1 MDDMIR
7 LIEPSIPSL
16 RRYARSL
23 VSEPSEADD
32 LVQDCLERAIS
43 RWGQRR
49 KASDARSW
57 LFSILHNLAVSRWRQ
72 IQRRGRHLAIDG
84 VPEADLS
91 QRGGQSDGMDH
102 ADLMRALAD
111 LTPDYRA
118 VILLVGVEELT
129 YAQTAEVLGVPIGT
143 VMSRLSRA
151 RERLAQLIAADTA
164 SPAQRAHL
172 RRIK

>member
-1 MDDMIR
+1 MDDMIA

-23 VSEPSEADD
+23 SRDMSEADD
-32 LVQDCLERAIS
+32 LVQDCLERAIA

-49 KASDARSW
+49 GDGDTRSW
-57 LFSILHNLAVSRWRQ
+57 LFSILHNLAISRWRR
-72 IQRRGRHLAIDG
+72 IQRRGRHMAIDD
-84 VPEADLS
+84 VTDAALS
-91 QRGGQSDGMDH
+91 LPASQSDGMDH
-102 ADLMRALAD
+102 ADLMRALAS

-118 VILLVGVEELT
+118 VLLLVGVEQLT
-129 YAQTAEVLGVPIGT
+129 YAQTAAVLGVPIGT

-151 RERLAQLIAADTA
+151 RERLAQLIAADTVI
-164 SPAQRAHL
+164 PAQRAHL